1 MATVTITSF
10 GLEAGTDRKLYV
22 NWSWNK
28 EHTKNFS
35 VHWMYGTSGNF
46 NNGEYEWF
54 VGSYEDT
61 TKYQHTYTAPSN
73 AVVVR
78 VTVKPISETYTVKTQ
93 NGSYETNYWT
103 AEWSTYYKY
112 YFTEVPETPSSPR
125 VTLKDYLLT
134 ASLDGL
140 SSDVTS
146 VQFEVVKDD
155 STLFNTAQAD
165 VTTGHVEYS
174 CYVDAGSKYKVR
186 CRTCQYGSN
195 ALGEYDLLYS
205 EWSEYSDSVGT
216 IPSGPSGFTECRA
229 KTATS
234 VYLEWEA
241 VNTATSYDIEYATQL
256 DYFDGSD
263 KTQLITGIET
273 TRYEKTGLEEGGIY
287 FFRFR
292 AVNSEGKSPWSK
304 ISSATVGKSP
314 AAPTTWSST
323 TTVITGEPL
332 IFYWVHNSEDG
343 SSQTKAELEVSVNG
357 TVHTYTIQ
365 NSTAED
371 EKDKTSSYTLST
383 SGYLEGGKILWRV
396 RTAGVT
402 GVYGD
407 WSVQR
412 TVDIY
417 APPTVTLTMTDATG
431 SSFTVLTSF
440 PINIRA
446 TAGPTSQS
454 AIGYHLTIT
463 ANGSYETADAI
474 GNKKFVNKGDTVYSR
489 YFDNVSTLS
498 TTLSAGDVNLENN
511 IGYIVTCSVSMDSGL
526 SAESSLPFVVG
537 WSTTENY
544 DLDCKIAIDTINY
557 AAAINPFCTNNDGQ
571 IVDDVTLAVYRRDYN
586 GKFTK
591 IISGV
596 KNTTNIFVSDPHPSL
611 DYARYRI
618 VATSKT
624 TGRVIYYDAPAQPV
638 GVKAAIIQWNEV
650 WSDFDATIKDTL
662 ATSVWSGSMLKL
674 PYNIDISDSNGSD
687 VELVEYI
694 GREHPISYY
703 GTQLGTVQTWK
714 TDIPKTDTETIY
726 ALRRLQNWMGDVYVR
741 EPSGSGYWANVA
753 VSFDINHK
761 EVIIPV
767 SISIKRVEGGV

>member
-54 VGSYEDT
+54 VGLYEDT

-205 EWSEYSDSVGT
+205 EWSEYSDNVST

-417 APPTVTLTMTDATG
+417 APPALELDVTNSTGASIAT
-431 SSFTVLTSF
+431 LTSF
-440 PINIRA
+440 PFYISG
-446 TAGPTSQS
+446 TAGPNTQTP
-454 AIGYHLTIT
+454 IGYHISIT
-463 ANGSYETADAI
+463 SNETYETVDNI
-474 GNKKFVNKGDTVYSR
+474 GNAKIVNSGEEVYSK
-489 YFDNVSTLS
+489 YFNTSEDLLLK
-498 TTLSAGDVNLENN
+498 LSASDLNIENGITYTVTCTVSMN
-511 IGYIVTCSVSMDSGL
+511 SGLTGEASSELTVLWEDDTFWPDAEIGYDANTY
-526 SAESSLPFVVG
+526 SASIG
-537 WSTTENY
+537 
-544 DLDCKIAIDTINY
+544 
-557 AAAINPFCTNNDGQ
+557 PFCTNETGNLVSG
-571 IVDDVTLAVYRRDYN
+571 VTLSVYRREFD
-586 GKFTK
+586 GSFTELATG
-591 IISGV
+591 ID
-596 KNTTNIFVSDPHPSL
+596 NTKRTFVTDPHPAL
-611 DYARYRI
+611 DFARYRI
-618 VATSKT
+618 VATDTS
-624 TGRVIYYDAPAQPV
+624 TGKISYYDPPGYPV
-638 GVKAAIIQWNEV
+638 GEKAVIIQWNEA
-650 WSDFDATIKDTL
+650 WNSFESDSSDAL
-662 ATSVWSGSMLKL
+662 EQPEWSGSLLRL
-674 PYNIDISDSNGSD
+674 PYNIDVSDSNDID

-694 GREHPISYY
+694 GRQHPVSYY
-703 GTQLGTVQTWK
+703 GTQLGQTSSWSVEIVK
-714 TDIPKTDTETIY
+714 SDKETLY
-726 ALRRLQNWMGDVYVR
+726 ALRRLAVWMGDVYVR
-741 EPSGSGYWANVA
+741 EPSGSGYWANVS
-753 VSFDINHK
+753 VSFSQKHA
-761 EVIIPV
+761 ELTIPV
-767 SISIKRVEGGV
+767 TIDISRVAGGI